1 MESQLIKLTWE
12 EQKVKLKQ
20 KFSELQDQDF
30 KFDMGKKG
38 LMYTKL
44 QAKLGMSRDELH
56 KMIASL

>member
-1 MESQLIKLTWE
+1 MTWE
-12 EQKVKLKQ
+12 EQKVKLKL
-20 KFSELQDQDF
+20 KFTELEDHDF

-56 KMIASL
+56 KMIAAL